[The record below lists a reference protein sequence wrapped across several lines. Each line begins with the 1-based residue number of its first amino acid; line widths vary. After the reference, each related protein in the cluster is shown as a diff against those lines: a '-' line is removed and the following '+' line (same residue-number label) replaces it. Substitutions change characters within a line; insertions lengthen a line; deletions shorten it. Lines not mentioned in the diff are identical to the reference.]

1 MGNRFAKTLYVNTKT
16 PQGVETIDQFTRGEN
31 APKKSSEFKRYVES
45 MIAEYQL
52 AGIAAYASR
61 RCAKAWK
68 ER

>member
-1 MGNRFAKTLYVNTKT
+1 MRRFAKTIYINTKT
-16 PQGVETIDQFTRGEN
+16 PQGVETIDQFTRGED
-31 APKKSSEFKRYVES
+31 APKESREFKLYVNN
-45 MIAEYQL
+45 MIAEYHL